1 MQYKRKMQYDLT
13 KVHIK
18 TGGEKINWG
27 NLSNTNDSIK
37 TTNVV
42 SKVSPAPISRKA
54 ALKFIHIIIQYNLA
68 TIEWRQHLQYKWL
81 HWNSDELWNYTNGC
95 KCYWVNSWKLVRHMF
110 EHSTET
116 FVWNIW
122 VEIIL
127 MSSSCNYVP
136 GLICQR
142 LHPQ

>member
-54 ALKFIHIIIQYNLA
+54 TLKFIHIIIQYNLA
-68 TIEWRQHLQYKWL
+68 TIEWR
-81 HWNSDELWNYTNGC
+81 
-95 KCYWVNSWKLVRHMF
+95 
-110 EHSTET
+110 
-116 FVWNIW
+116 
-122 VEIIL
+122 
-127 MSSSCNYVP
+127 
-136 GLICQR
+136 
-142 LHPQ
+142 